1 VADSLLAAV
10 ARLRTRLKDRPEG
23 DVWLD
28 YLQLD
33 SVARLAEELSGGGRL
48 DALAGEAGTSGRA
61 ARLLEPFEAAER
73 SSGFAWLSR
82 GEDFRTITRALDE
95 IADGP
100 SAGVKRQTGEAAEP
114 APERDGSDAPEAF
127 EQLPLPQPDPPA
139 SRQTGRPY
147 RGDA

>member
-48 DALAGEAGTSGRA
+48 DALAGEAGISGRA
-61 ARLLEPFEAAER
+61 ARLLDEPI
-73 SSGFAWLSR
+73 G
-82 GEDFRTITRALDE
+82 
-95 IADGP
+95 
-100 SAGVKRQTGEAAEP
+100 
-114 APERDGSDAPEAF
+114 
-127 EQLPLPQPDPPA
+127 
-139 SRQTGRPY
+139 
-147 RGDA
+147 